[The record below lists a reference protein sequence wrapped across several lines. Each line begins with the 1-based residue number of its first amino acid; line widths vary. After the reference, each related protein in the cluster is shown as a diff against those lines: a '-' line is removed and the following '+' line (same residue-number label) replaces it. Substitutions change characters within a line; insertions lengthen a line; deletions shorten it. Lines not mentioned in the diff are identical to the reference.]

1 MSDGLF
7 KKFLTFSYGS
17 WIGLVIGF
25 LGTIITTRILMPEDF
40 GKASMFTLALNVLM
54 IIIMFGTDQSF
65 IRFFYEEEIEKRR
78 GLLYNCIRIPVILS
92 LFLITVLLVLNRTIS
107 IWLFEE
113 ESLLVVLFLCM
124 GIIAQILYRYSTL
137 VIRMQQKGKLYSNL
151 HIIHKMLSI
160 IILILFYF
168 FLGASYKI
176 IVYSTVINL
185 LIIASIAIWSEKK
198 FWNKKN
204 RKIKNLKHKGIEIVR
219 FGSPLVITILITW
232 LFESFDKIAIR
243 HWSDFNELG
252 LYAAAYKIV
261 ALVSVLQTTFSTFW
275 TPVAYEKF
283 ENEPEDKKFYEKIFK
298 IVSFTMFLVAIISI
312 AGKDVIVYLLGR
324 EYRDASNIM
333 PFLVFM
339 PILYTISEITV
350 VGINFF
356 KKPKWHVLIASI
368 ACIVNIFG
376 NWVLVPLYGA
386 LGASVST
393 AFSYIVFF
401 VLRTQISQ
409 IYYKINYN
417 LYKTYL
423 MLMIISAYAL
433 FSVITNSFYH
443 NILVGMI
450 VLLALVIFYIKDV
463 KMGYKTLKNLKAF
476 DKIKRN

>member
-1 MSDGLF
+1 
-7 KKFLTFSYGS
+7 
-17 WIGLVIGF
+17 
-25 LGTIITTRILMPEDF
+25 
-40 GKASMFTLALNVLM
+40 
-54 IIIMFGTDQSF
+54 
-65 IRFFYEEEIEKRR
+65 
-78 GLLYNCIRIPVILS
+78 
-92 LFLITVLLVLNRTIS
+92 
-107 IWLFEE
+107 
-113 ESLLVVLFLCM
+113 
-124 GIIAQILYRYSTL
+124 
-137 VIRMQQKGKLYSNL
+137 
-151 HIIHKMLSI
+151 
-160 IILILFYF
+160 
-168 FLGASYKI
+168 
-176 IVYSTVINL
+176 
-185 LIIASIAIWSEKK
+185 
-198 FWNKKN
+198 
-204 RKIKNLKHKGIEIVR
+204 
-219 FGSPLVITILITW
+219 
-232 LFESFDKIAIR
+232 
-243 HWSDFNELG
+243 
-252 LYAAAYKIV
+252 
-261 ALVSVLQTTFSTFW
+261 
-275 TPVAYEKF
+275 
-283 ENEPEDKKFYEKIFK
+283 
-298 IVSFTMFLVAIISI
+298 
-312 AGKDVIVYLLGR
+312 
-324 EYRDASNIM
+324 
-333 PFLVFM
+333 M